1 MIAPALPEDEPF
13 LRELGVVE
21 IMPRHGEL
29 VAAVRGRY
37 PGGVDALLDNVS
49 FAPGAYDGALKDGA
63 RVASPNNAAGQ
74 GPGRINLMAA
84 PTGENL
90 KRLAKVP
97 DRGIVKV
104 PIHQKYAFAV
114 AAAAMNALATAHTRG
129 KLALQ
134 IAE

>member
-1 MIAPALPEDEPF
+1 
-13 LRELGVVE
+13 
-21 IMPRHGEL
+21 
-29 VAAVRGRY
+29 
-37 PGGVDALLDNVS
+37 
-49 FAPGAYDGALKDGA
+49 
-63 RVASPNNAAGQ
+63 
-74 GPGRINLMAA
+74 MAA

-97 DRGIVKV
+97 DRGIVMV

-114 AAAAMNALATAHTRG
+114 AAAAMNALATAHTQG